1 MTIPYLLFFISVFI
15 WVFPPFRQYKTEYFL
30 FFLILAVAD
39 PVGALLNIFLAVKP
53 IHENLVVTFLL
64 VIALIGSKQLK
75 KSWLIV
81 TLSFLILLAVMMK
94 LPLVGSYGIKIFLS
108 SIILFIILKNS
119 LLYFNSNQTFNLF
132 FLILILYEITIIIKY
147 IYTASGTHTGIIYF
161 YTTSFFEFFI
171 GIYFCFFNKENSPK
185 FRLIKEQI

>member
-1 MTIPYLLFFISVFI
+1 MTIPYLLFFISILI
-15 WVFPPFRQYKTEYFL
+15 WFFPPFRQYKTEYFL

-64 VIALIGSKQLK
+64 IIALIDGKQLK
-75 KSWLIV
+75 KNWIIV
-81 TLSFLILLAVMMK
+81 ILSFLILLAAMLN
-94 LPLVGSYGIKIFLS
+94 LPLIDSYGIKILLS

-119 LLYFNSNQTFNLF
+119 LLYFNKNQTVNLF
-132 FLILILYEITIIIKY
+132 FLIFILYEITIIIKY
-147 IYTASGTHTGIIYF
+147 IYTASRTHTGIIYF
-161 YTTSFFEFFI
+161 YTTSFFELFI

-185 FRLIKEQI
+185 FRLIKEHI